1 MLILLCLVPRF
12 SPVSP
17 TGFPS
22 VRTVLLKGF
31 DPRGLIFFTNYQGA
45 KGSALLR
52 DPRTALVFYWKTN
65 ERQIRVEGLAEK
77 LTDAESDAY
86 FHERPIQSQIG
97 GVVSP
102 QSRPIANHAALER
115 SYISTV
121 QGVAQEVARHLEK
134 QKRRASR
141 DGSEES
147 EQETREIAETQAK
160 VSELLNGLSL
170 QTGTAPAGAAAGV
183 EQPAG
188 SASSSSSSALPAVP
202 TTPADVA
209 ATHDGLQLAL
219 ASLQSL
225 ENTSE
230 ATRSLLRRVVH
241 RPPHWGGFLIRPQ
254 QMEFWCDGA
263 YRLHSRILYTKA
275 DKNNAAKGATAD
287 SEWNTTFLA
296 P

>member
-1 MLILLCLVPRF
+1 M
-12 SPVSP
+12 SPS
-17 TGFPS
+17 GFPS

-31 DPRGLIFFTNYQGA
+31 DPRGLIFFTNYAGS

-52 DPRTALVFYWKTN
+52 DPRTALVFYFKTN

-134 QKRRASR
+134 QSKRVKNSS
-141 DGSEES
+141 DSEES
-147 EQETREIAETQAK
+147 EEAREIAETKAK

-170 QTGTAPAGAAAGV
+170 QTGEAAP
-183 EQPAG
+183 
-188 SASSSSSSALPAVP
+188 SSSSSAASSAAAPSALPAVP
-202 TTPADVA
+202 TTPADLA
-209 ATHDGLQLAL
+209 ATHEGLQLAL
-219 ASLQSL
+219 ASLQTL

-230 ATRSLLRRVVH
+230 ATRTLLRRIVH

-263 YRLHSRILYTKA
+263 YRLHSRIVYTKA
-275 DKNNAAKGATAD
+275 DKNNNATKGATAD
-287 SEWNTTFLA
+287 SEWNTTFLG